1 MSLFRSILSTF
12 PSQLLTSKQT
22 YPDETAYGARISV
35 WIRWIILI
43 AFLVEVN
50 YRVDYGSISQVLNNL
65 YVMSAMLFNGYVHY
79 RLWTQKT
86 VSSRLLLAISATDV
100 AMITFSTSLSGG
112 YSSRYFVAY
121 YLAVALFASVFSST
135 RLNLIWVSMVAV
147 IHVAIVMF
155 SGEGVSFAEENDKVL
170 IYRIGILY
178 GVAGMV
184 NLATRVERIRAREAI
199 EREVELHRQRAELH
213 RQRAELSHT
222 IHDTTAQSAYIMSI
236 GISASINLEGGANE
250 ALRDKLDALQNLSKS
265 IMWDLRHPID
275 SGKLFQGRD
284 LAPVLHSH
292 ARTFTTITS
301 VPTSFVQHGQEPRI
315 STIARSLIFAIAH
328 NALTN
333 AFRHSHA
340 DSITVTLDFQPSHLI
355 MSISDNGVGLPSDYG
370 ELGHGFQNMAE
381 NAEILGG
388 RLSIGSGP
396 LGKGTQIAC
405 TIPYRQIT
413 GEV

>member
-35 WIRWIILI
+35 WVRWIILI

-50 YRVDYGSISQVLNNL
+50 YRVDYGSISQVLNTL

-79 RLWTQKT
+79 RLWTRKT
-86 VSSRLLLAISATDV
+86 VSSRLLIAISATDV

-147 IHVAIVMF
+147 IHVATVMF
-155 SGEGVSFAEENDKVL
+155 SGEGASFAEENDKVL

-199 EREVELHRQRAELH
+199 EREVELHRQRAEL
-213 RQRAELSHT
+213 SHT

-236 GISASINLEGGANE
+236 GIAASINIEGGANE

-292 ARTFTTITS
+292 ARTFTAITS
-301 VPTSFVQHGQEPRI
+301 VPTSFVQRGQEPRI
-315 STIARSLIFAIAH
+315 STIARSMIFAIAH

-340 DSITVTLDFQPSHLI
+340 DNITVTLDFQPSQLV

-370 ELGHGFQNMAE
+370 KLGHGFQNMAE
-381 NAEILGG
+381 NAENLGG
-388 RLSIGSGP
+388 RLSVGSGP

>member
-35 WIRWIILI
+35 WVRWIILI

-50 YRVDYGSISQVLNNL
+50 YRVDYGSISQVLNTL

-79 RLWTQKT
+79 RLWTRKT
-86 VSSRLLLAISATDV
+86 VSSRLLIAISATDV

-147 IHVAIVMF
+147 IHVATVMF
-155 SGEGVSFAEENDKVL
+155 SGEGASFAEENDKVL

-199 EREVELHRQRAELH
+199 EREVELHRQRAEL
-213 RQRAELSHT
+213 SHT

-236 GISASINLEGGANE
+236 GIAASINIEGGANE

-275 SGKLFQGRD
+275 SGKLFHGRD

-292 ARTFTTITS
+292 ARTFTAITS
-301 VPTSFVQHGQEPRI
+301 VPTSFVQRGQEPRI
-315 STIARSLIFAIAH
+315 STIARSMIFAIAH

-340 DSITVTLDFQPSHLI
+340 DNITVTLDFQPSQLV

-370 ELGHGFQNMAE
+370 KLGHGFQNMAE
-381 NAEILGG
+381 NAENLGG
-388 RLSIGSGP
+388 RLSVGSGP
-396 LGKGTQIAC
+396 LGKGTQSAC
-405 TIPYRQIT
+405 TIPDRQIT